1 MDEQADKPA
10 FQAAFFETMHGV
22 WVVAAYHG
30 AFVSRD
36 LRPECHRQHSC
47 LLQSNSAPSAKRILN
62 FRQGI
67 SGANQLINRGLWRIG
82 PQLYAVTDV
91 ACWLAGVTERARYFH
106 FDILNIDPAL
116 GHLSVKIVAKARR
129 QSRKQ

>member
-1 MDEQADKPA
+1 MNKLTSPHFKQPSVKRSMGSGWAPAMMPSSADIGGPDR
-10 FQAAFFETMHGV
+10 QQ
-22 WVVAAYHG
+22 
-30 AFVSRD
+30 
-36 LRPECHRQHSC
+36 QHSS